1 MVAHR
6 VGARPI
12 GAALTRHPLVF
23 SKDAK
28 FCFCVQDS
36 SVRVLAVKTGL
47 TVGVLAGHTQRVTS
61 IAINPSNEFQLLSSS
76 LDGTVRAWDFV
87 DAVCLRKW
95 DIGRPIYNLTPVP
108 AISST
113 VVLVFSQGSSGLPLP
128 TAGGGGIP
136 KKPAHAPPAAWSVVP
151 FQLDTNRL
159 HDEKALTLKSEVLP
173 SPSVRHATLVVADG
187 NNLHLWHLDR
197 GLHETLHHTQQIT
210 ACSVHPRDG
219 VIAIGDTSG
228 KITNI
233 YCISALHIDDGEGS
247 KDLTANNHETSGS
260 GGTPAAATL
269 DIEVVKQV
277 TLENPIVSVRHWHSH
292 AVAAL
297 HHCSDDSYLLSGGSE
312 GVLVQWQ
319 QQKEDN
325 KPEFLPR
332 LGGAILH
339 ISSSPEADLYG
350 VCCSDNSVVLISS
363 ASRKEVWRVRGLA
376 AASSPAV
383 AQSFGRTGIV
393 VDPLSNCLVAN
404 DLEGT
409 GSLQVFDM
417 LTNSHAAT
425 VPITLQNFVA
435 KQVHAPQP
443 QSSSG
448 GGAPPLQ
455 PARFYALVD
464 KVAFSSDGSILS
476 TLDYHRGTQKLKF
489 WHRTSPPE
497 GSTDQLGAG
506 STAFFA
512 LNTVVDAPHTRDVT
526 CMAYHPSR
534 HEVATT
540 SKEGKCKIWECRAL
554 SSEADTGSGAL
565 PTASGGTV
573 GGSNAANNNGKTP
586 KQKESGSSSGNGG
599 RLLWRCRSTCE
610 YRGLPASAVAFAEDG
625 SLLAI
630 AFGSNVTLW
639 NPHTNTLL
647 HVLPHQPSSER
658 LRHVGFLRGSSP
670 FLVACSARQ
679 VCVWNLLTLTLWWSH
694 TDLPTITAFALHPT
708 QPRFSLALKL
718 KRGESTTAPLS
729 VAAAVEK
736 GNNQAKGQQQKKR
749 KRAGNSRCS
758 GAPVSDNGNS
768 SSSTSPGSSASFS
781 GIILSFTADDRT
793 PDMSRSM
800 EHGCA
805 IQAINYVKSP
815 LPAAE
820 AAASARSEPVL
831 SSDGDG
837 NGLGHGQRYHLVVSD
852 VEGRILDGRSES
864 FGSQES
870 GRNEAAAAASA
881 GITAAG
887 NFSSI
892 FGLSAG
898 TSAARRRAAQREEL
912 QKKALQ
918 QLTNSS
924 GAGSKKLTSLLD
936 TPSHIVA
943 APSTLF
949 AALMQTL
956 IRRPSNVPVAAVDKA
971 SAATQKS
978 KAAHTTTT
986 ALALARAC
994 SEGVRKSKHAPLPL
1008 EATLKNDARKLD
1020 SSNLLQALIAAA
1032 AAAGSK

>member
-1 MVAHR
+1 MAKTPKRRTALAKSSGTPTTPEKLVVAHR

-61 IAINPSNEFQLLSSS
+61 VAINPSNEFQLLSSS

-95 DIGRPIYNLTPVP
+95 DIGRPIYNLIPVP

-113 VVLVFSQGSSGLPLP
+113 VVLVFSQGSGLPLP
-128 TAGGGGIP
+128 TAAGGIP

-159 HDEKALTLKSEVLP
+159 HDEKALTLKSQVLP
-173 SPSVRHATLVVADG
+173 SPSVRHATLVVTDG

-233 YCISALHIDDGEGS
+233 YCISALNIDGEGS
-247 KDLTANNHETSGS
+247 KDLTDAEASGS
-260 GGTPAAATL
+260 GSAPAATL

-292 AVAAL
+292 AVTAL

-409 GSLQVFDM
+409 GSLQLFDM
-417 LTNSHAAT
+417 LSNSHAAT

-435 KQVHAPQP
+435 KQVHAH
-443 QSSSG
+443 QSL
-448 GGAPPLQ
+448 GAPLQ
-455 PARFYALVD
+455 PARFHALVD

-476 TLDYHRGTQKLKF
+476 TLDYHRGVQKLKF

-497 GSTDQLGAG
+497 GSSDQLGAG

-554 SSEADTGSGAL
+554 SSEADTGSGSL
-565 PTASGGTV
+565 PTASGSTV
-573 GGSNAANNNGKTP
+573 GNTADKTP
-586 KQKESGSSSGNGG
+586 KQKDSGSGNGG

-658 LRHVGFLRGSSP
+658 VRHVGFLRGSSP

-694 TDLPTITAFALHPT
+694 TDLPAITAFALHPT

-718 KRGESTTAPLS
+718 KRGESTAPLS
-729 VAAAVEK
+729 AGVGEGK
-736 GNNQAKGQQQKKR
+736 NQAKGQQKKR
-749 KRAGNSRCS
+749 KRAGTSRCS
-758 GAPVSDNGNS
+758 SAPVSDNGNLS
-768 SSSTSPGSSASFS
+768 SSASPDNALFS

-820 AAASARSEPVL
+820 AATARSESVL
-831 SSDGDG
+831 SDG
-837 NGLGHGQRYHLVVSD
+837 NDLGHGQRYHLVVSD

-864 FGSQES
+864 FGQQES

-881 GITAAG
+881 GITAG

-892 FGLSAG
+892 FGLNAG
-898 TSAARRRAAQREEL
+898 ASAARRRAAQQEEL

-924 GAGSKKLTSLLD
+924 GAGSKKLASLLD

-956 IRRPSNVPVAAVDKA
+956 IRRPSNIPVAAADKA
-971 SAATQKS
+971 SSVNRKS
-978 KAAHTTTT
+978 KTAQTTT
-986 ALALARAC
+986 ALARAC
-994 SEGVRKSKHAPLPL
+994 SEGERKSKPAVLPL
-1008 EATLKNDARKLD
+1008 EVTLKNDARNLD
-1020 SSNLLQALIAAA
+1020 SSNLLQALM
-1032 AAAGSK
+1032 AAGK